1 MHNPDCIFCKIVE
14 EKAPCHK
21 VWEDE
26 KHLAFLS
33 INPNTDGF
41 TIVITKEHYSSD
53 ALENDDNVL
62 AGLILASK
70 RTAQKLKKAFPDVG
84 RVGLFFEGFGVDHL
98 HSKLFPMHGTG
109 DIKEWE
115 AIESKRM
122 SKDMHKKFFDRY
134 EGYLSSHAGEMADQK
149 KLAEIAE
156 KIRNAS

>member
-1 MHNPDCIFCKIVE
+1 MHKDDCIFCKIAE
-14 EKAPCHK
+14 GKAPCHK
-21 VWEDE
+21 IWEDE

-41 TIVITKEHYSSD
+41 TIVITKEHYPSD
-53 ALENDDNVL
+53 ALENDDDVL

-70 RTAQKLKKAFPDVG
+70 HAAKKLKTAFSDVG

-109 DIKEWE
+109 NMKEWE
-115 AIESKRM
+115 AIESKRLG
-122 SKDMHKKFFDRY
+122 KDVQKKFFERY
-134 EGYLSSHAGEMADQK
+134 EGYLSSHTGEMADQK

-156 KIRNAS
+156 KIKNA